1 MSENI
6 LAFINK
12 LEGFKTAIKNIH
24 WNSANLSQ
32 HKLCDDIASQ
42 LSDFQDQVAE
52 VEQSINGNLPFNQ
65 LKPTEYK
72 ITNLV
77 NFVNDVIA
85 AANAFYKTLEDK
97 GDDYIGMRSDVESF
111 LSSMQRSLYLVK
123 FTLKEQRLR
132 NIVSES
138 IRKVLSE
145 GNEWEQQTIKKKYT
159 SKKTGTKHCVEIS
172 ITPAL
177 CDGYGEYGGE
187 FEYWVEGQDDE
198 TYCSGGLDIR
208 GKDVIDFSGV
218 YYLPVPVKK
227 ALSEAGYNVKV

>member
-97 GDDYIGMRSDVESF
+97 GDEYIGMRSDVESF

-123 FTLKEQRLR
+123 FTLKEEKRNAMKLTEQHLSKILR
-132 NIVSES
+132 RS
-138 IRKVLSE
+138 INNVLRE
-145 GNEWEQQTIKKKYT
+145 GAADPAVGNEWNELVDMLGADTVLNDLFQYLDSDTIEDFIMELKNNY
-159 SKKTGTKHCVEIS
+159 
-172 ITPAL
+172 
-177 CDGYGEYGGE
+177 
-187 FEYWVEGQDDE
+187 
-198 TYCSGGLDIR
+198 DI
-208 GKDVIDFSGV
+208 
-218 YYLPVPVKK
+218 
-227 ALSEAGYNVKV
+227 A